1 MHLTY
6 RTKSYGQVLQMYMT
20 VENKTETIKIETV
33 SENTKAD
40 SFTEESIEVGKS
52 IENIP
57 LINISKSPEYVY
69 KKDLDIPDDSEI

>member
-1 MHLTY
+1 
-6 RTKSYGQVLQMYMT
+6 MT

-40 SFTEESIEVGKS
+40 SFTEKSIEVGKS

>member
-1 MHLTY
+1 
-6 RTKSYGQVLQMYMT
+6 MYMT
-20 VENKTETIKIETV
+20 VENKTETIKIETVSENTKAV

-57 LINISKSPEYVY
+57 LIIISKSPEYVY

>member
-6 RTKSYGQVLQMYMT
+6 STKSYGQVLQMYMT